1 LKKFL
6 IVISLF
12 FSLKNYASHIV
23 GGEMIYDYLGGN
35 NYRITLKVYR
45 DCSSAT
51 LFDPSALITVI
62 ETNDIANNNRRL
74 YDIGS
79 PVTIRRIPPIINNPC
94 VTPNSDVCVDEG
106 IYTYTLNLPAIVGG
120 YYIVYQRC
128 CRNNG
133 IDNLLIPEDQGS
145 TYYTK
150 IPGSEDAVINSSP
163 RFKDF
168 PPIFLCSNL
177 DFAFDHSAID
187 PDGDQ
192 LVYSLCPPFLGLDQC
207 CPGMALP
214 NPINC
219 LNPPSSCPQFASPPP
234 YLNVNFVSPYNGS
247 YPIASNPS
255 VNVNYLSGLLIGKPN
270 LVGRFVVGVCVQE
283 FRNGQLLGTH
293 YRDFQFNIVPCEV
306 TVISAIASDIHQCT
320 GNAITFT
327 NQTITNQGNIPY
339 FWDFGEPTLTNDTS
353 NLFSPTYTYQDT
365 GKYIVTLI
373 ANRGKPC
380 SDTVKKEVYAYPTL
394 IVNFDKPQKQCF
406 KNNLFSFE
414 VKGDYL
420 PGFVKFNWDFTAAA
434 TPSNSTLKNVS
445 GVVFKQSGLFFVK
458 LLATQFA
465 CRDSLIDTVRVVK
478 PPQAKINNLPSGACN
493 PAIIGFSNGSTS
505 DLPLTYYWRFSNGRT
520 SQEYEPII
528 RFSPA
533 GIYSATLMAITSG
546 LCVDTSM
553 TSIKNLT
560 VLPNPTAS
568 FNVSPKE
575 TSIFEPE
582 IMVSNTASADVISWE
597 YLFDDNVRSTLSDD
611 KHVYQDYGNYL
622 ISQIVTNSF
631 GCRDTA
637 RNSVKILPEF
647 RFWVP
652 NTFTPDGNALN
663 DVFAPVT
670 IGVYNYELEI
680 YDRWG
685 EKIFTSN
692 NVNKGWNGFYKGNL
706 CKQDIYAWRILFKN
720 VVDQR
725 LEEYHGHVL
734 LLRNDL

>member
-1 LKKFL
+1 M
-6 IVISLF
+6 F
-12 FSLKNYASHIV
+12 FNLKNYATHIV

-45 DCSSAT
+45 DCT
-51 LFDPSALITVI
+51 GIPMDGVPNFLGGIIPALITVV
-62 ETNDIANNNRRL
+62 EANNVSKKQI

-79 PVTIRRIPPIINNPC
+79 PTVQLIPKTINNPC
-94 VTPNSDVCVDEG
+94 ITTPTNVCVEEG
-106 IYTYTLNLPAIVGG
+106 IYTYTLNLPPKVGG

-128 CRNNG
+128 CRNSDIVNIVNQG
-133 IDNLLIPEDQGS
+133 DEGS

-150 IPGSEDAVINSSP
+150 IPGSDEVLVNSSP
-163 RFKDF
+163 RFKNF

-177 DFAFDHSAID
+177 DFSFDHSAED

-192 LVYSLCPPFLGLDQC
+192 LLYSLCPPFLGLDAC
-207 CPGMALP
+207 CAFITSPVSD
-214 NPINC
+214 NPSC
-219 LNPPSSCPQFASPPP
+219 VAPPLICPQAAAPPP
-234 YLNVNFVSPYNGS
+234 YSNINFISPYNGF

-255 VNVNYLSGLLIGKPN
+255 VSINYLSGLLTGKPN

-293 YRDFQFNIVPCEV
+293 FRDFQFNIVPCEV
-306 TVISAIASDIHQCT
+306 TVISAIASEIHQCT
-320 GNAITFT
+320 GNAFTFT
-327 NQTITNQGNIPY
+327 NQTITNQGSIPY
-339 FWDFGEPTLTNDTS
+339 FWDFGVPTLTDDTS
-353 NLFSPTYTYQDT
+353 NFVSPQYTYQDT
-365 GKYIVTLI
+365 GKYTVTLI

-380 SDTVKKEVYAYPTL
+380 TDTVKKEIYAYPTL
-394 IVNFDKPQKQCF
+394 IVNFDKPQKQCL
-406 KNNLFSFE
+406 KNNLFSFDA
-414 VKGDYL
+414 KGDYL
-420 PGFVKFNWDFTAAA
+420 PDYVKFKWDFSSVA
-434 TPSNSTLKNVS
+434 TPSSSTLKNVPS
-445 GVVFKQSGLFFVK
+445 VVFNQSGLFFVK
-458 LLATQFA
+458 LLARQFA
-465 CRDSLIDTVRVVK
+465 CRDSLIDTVRVIK
-478 PPQAKINNLPSGACN
+478 PPQAKINNLPSKACN
-493 PAIIGFSNGSTS
+493 PALIGFSNGSTS
-505 DLPLTYYWRFSNGRT
+505 DLSLTYYWLFSNGRT
-520 SQEYEPII
+520 SRDYEPTI
-528 RFSPA
+528 RFSSA

-546 LCVDTSM
+546 LCVDTSI
-553 TSIKNLT
+553 TSVKNLT

-568 FNVSPKE
+568 FNFSPKE

-582 IMVSNTASADVISWE
+582 ITVSNTASPDVISWE
-597 YLFDDNVRSTLSDD
+597 YLFGDNFRSTFSDD

-637 RNSVKILPEF
+637 SNIVKILPEF

-652 NTFTPDGNALN
+652 NTFTPDDNLLN
-663 DVFAPVT
+663 DVFAPIT

-706 CKQDIYAWRILFKN
+706 CQQDIYAWRILFKN
-720 VVDQR
+720 VVNQSI
-725 LEEYHGHVL
+725 EECYGHVL